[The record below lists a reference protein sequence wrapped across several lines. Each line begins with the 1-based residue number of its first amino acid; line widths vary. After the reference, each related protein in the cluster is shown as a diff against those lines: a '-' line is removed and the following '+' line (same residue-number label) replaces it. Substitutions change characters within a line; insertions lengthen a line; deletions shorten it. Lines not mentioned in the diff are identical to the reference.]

1 MIFIITTSLTLRICF
16 DLTVTAPNLCRG
28 KGKFSPCPLRLLH
41 KKSPLHCCKGL
52 IEEGGDLLSHLV
64 AVPSALTDLT
74 SLFGMVRGEPRRHG
88 HLSFTSPTDPVAGFP
103 TLRSLQTIP
112 ISRDQYPDIWN
123 RKPELFFEELQTL
136 IRIALVKSRFLQ
148 SK

>member
-88 HLSFTSPTDPVAGFP
+88 HLSFTSPTDPVAGVSP
-103 TLRSLQTIP
+103 PEGLCRRSRSPGINILTYGTE
-112 ISRDQYPDIWN
+112 SRS
-123 RKPELFFEELQTL
+123 FSS
-136 IRIALVKSRFLQ
+136 KSYKHL
-148 SK
+148 SVLH